1 MKKKKITFS
10 EPNCRFGCPHFKS
23 VGSVLNETCYC
34 MKKGKKGRRLGKKD
48 LKRRPPEWCPRRLK
62 TPVCRI
68 YGFKDEMHEA
78 LELDN
83 RLNFEPDKHDWYFPS
98 SHHYQLQSEFP
109 LGMTAEQFY
118 NALQEEPVESV
129 LNGTPLLYGTL
140 GEILTEK
147 SGNMNLGVEG
157 ILFMG
162 GAAGLG
168 GAFYYE
174 KLAGANASP
183 FVALLLAVFFAF
195 LAGALASLLFS
206 FITITLRANQ
216 NVTGLAL
223 TIFGTGAGQFLGEYM
238 RVQEGSYVSLSNNL
252 KAIFVNSP
260 FPAFL
265 RNIPVLGPLL
275 FQHNILTYF
284 ALALAVFLAWFL
296 NKTRKGLYLRAV
308 GESPATA
315 DAAGINVTRYK
326 YLATVLG
333 GGISAIGGVAYITG
347 IAGCVW
353 NHEGLSGVGWLA
365 VALVIFCLWKP
376 SAAIW
381 GSILFGC
388 LQNLYLR
395 LSIPF
400 IPSQIYKI
408 LPYIVT
414 VVVLIFSSL
423 RNNREKQPPA
433 ALGVPYFREER

>member
-1 MKKKKITFS
+1 MGAVLTFLS
-10 EPNCRFGCPHFKS
+10 TLFVFS
-23 VGSVLNETCYC
+23 VV
-34 MKKGKKGRRLGKKD
+34 
-48 LKRRPPEWCPRRLK
+48 
-62 TPVCRI
+62 
-68 YGFKDEMHEA
+68 
-78 LELDN
+78 
-83 RLNFEPDKHDWYFPS
+83 
-98 SHHYQLQSEFP
+98 
-109 LGMTAEQFY
+109 
-118 NALQEEPVESV
+118 
-129 LNGTPLLYGTL
+129 NGTPLLYGTL

-308 GESPATA
+308 GESPASAKIPPRLTLPVSTSPA
-315 DAAGINVTRYK
+315 TNTWPPCWAA
-326 YLATVLG
+326 A
-333 GGISAIGGVAYITG
+333 SP
-347 IAGCVW
+347 
-353 NHEGLSGVGWLA
+353 
-365 VALVIFCLWKP
+365 P
-376 SAAIW
+376 SAALPTSPASQAACGTTRACPASAGW
-381 GSILFGC
+381 LSRSSSSACGSRP
-388 LQNLYLR
+388 Q
-395 LSIPF
+395 
-400 IPSQIYKI
+400 PSG
-408 LPYIVT
+408 
-414 VVVLIFSSL
+414 
-423 RNNREKQPPA
+423 A
-433 ALGVPYFREER
+433 ASCSAACRTCTCA

>member
-1 MKKKKITFS
+1 MGAVLTFLS
-10 EPNCRFGCPHFKS
+10 TLFVFS
-23 VGSVLNETCYC
+23 VV
-34 MKKGKKGRRLGKKD
+34 
-48 LKRRPPEWCPRRLK
+48 
-62 TPVCRI
+62 
-68 YGFKDEMHEA
+68 
-78 LELDN
+78 
-83 RLNFEPDKHDWYFPS
+83 
-98 SHHYQLQSEFP
+98 
-109 LGMTAEQFY
+109 
-118 NALQEEPVESV
+118 
-129 LNGTPLLYGTL
+129 NGTPLLYGTL

-347 IAGCVW
+347 IAGVESRGSVRRRLAGCRARHLLPLEAVRS
-353 NHEGLSGVGWLA
+353 HLGQHPVRLPAEPVPAPEHSVHSLADLQDPAVHRHGGCAHLQQSAQQPRKAAARRAGRPLLPRGALSLP
-365 VALVIFCLWKP
+365 KP
-376 SAAIW
+376 TCAA
-381 GSILFGC
+381 SQSRDAARFFV
-388 LQNLYLR
+388 LQA
-395 LSIPF
+395 
-400 IPSQIYKI
+400 
-408 LPYIVT
+408 
-414 VVVLIFSSL
+414 
-423 RNNREKQPPA
+423 A
-433 ALGVPYFREER
+433 ALPGILLLCQPAGSKSAGRSARRPKCQAIASAMRSQAWPSP